1 MRTVV
6 RVIAALGLVFVAWL
20 LGGSKSR
27 EEVVQAPIVRLA
39 VRHPWL
45 TAGAMA
51 MGALVIVAILVV
63 SGVVP
68 IKASSGHWRITAAFL
83 DFAKTRSVST
93 HAWGIDAPALDDEAL
108 VLRGAGQYESACLPC
123 HGGPG
128 RRLPPVMA
136 AMTPPPPE
144 LTNLLTRWSPEEL
157 FSIVKHG
164 IKFTGM
170 PGWPAQQRDDE
181 VWAMVAFLRR
191 MPQLDAEA
199 YRRLV
204 YGDAGQPANA
214 STNPSSGGG
223 SPAAPALVRNLC
235 SRCHGADGT
244 GRGVGAFPS
253 LAGQR
258 PQYLHAS
265 LRAFAGRTR
274 SSGIMSGIAT
284 GLSDADMRAVSEYY
298 GSLAAREGDRPAEL
312 SAAARGAA
320 IASPGV
326 PERDIPACVECHGPT
341 DHPKNPAYPKLTGQH
356 VRYLVQQLQLFQ
368 ERRRGGSPNVTLMHA
383 FVDRLRAD
391 DIRDVTLYYGAGAI
405 QVATTNGPRFPGA
418 SGGSSMEAGSGRVA
432 GVSGASSSSSRSRS
446 GRPGS

>member
-1 MRTVV
+1 MKTFV

-68 IKASSGHWRITAAFL
+68 IKASSGHWRITAALL

-93 HAWGIDAPALDDEAL
+93 QAWGIDAPALDDEAL
-108 VLRGAGQYESACLPC
+108 VLRGAGQYETACLPC

-136 AMTPPPPE
+136 AMTPAPPE
-144 LTNLLTRWSPEEL
+144 LPNLLTRWSSEEL

-170 PGWPAQQRDDE
+170 PGWAAQQRDDE

-204 YGDAGQPANA
+204 YGDTGQPANA
-214 STNPSSGGG
+214 STSLSSGAG
-223 SPAAPALVRNLC
+223 SPAAPAVVRNLC
-235 SRCHGADGT
+235 ARCHGADGT

-258 PQYLHAS
+258 TDYLDAS

-284 GLSDADMRAVSEYY
+284 GLSDADMRAASEYY
-298 GSLAAREGDRPAEL
+298 GRLALREGEQPAEP

-320 IASPGV
+320 IASRGV

-341 DHPKNPAYPKLTGQH
+341 DHPKNPAYPALTGQH
-356 VRYLVQQLQLFQ
+356 VRYLAQQLRLLQ

-383 FVDRLRAD
+383 FVDRLRSD

-405 QVATTNGPRFPGA
+405 QVATTVARSAKVDVPFIA
-418 SGGSSMEAGSGRVA
+418 SRTAQQP
-432 GVSGASSSSSRSRS
+432 SRSNPAALNLR
-446 GRPGS
+446 